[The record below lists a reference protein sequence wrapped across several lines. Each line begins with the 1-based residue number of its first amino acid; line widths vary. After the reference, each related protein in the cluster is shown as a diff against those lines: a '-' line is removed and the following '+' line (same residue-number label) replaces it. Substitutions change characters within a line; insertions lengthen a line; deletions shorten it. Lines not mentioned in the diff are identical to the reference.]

1 MRWIGGIFLIAHGL
15 LHIAV
20 WVPPSP
26 ASVPFDTSRS
36 PIFGNVRGIAIS
48 LSVLAALLFVA
59 TGIAVLTQSAWWP
72 IAAIAAAATSALL
85 ILLTFSPWLLAGL
98 AIDVIVLVLA
108 LLARR

>member
-1 MRWIGGIFLIAHGL
+1 MRWIGGLFLIAHGL

-26 ASVPFDTSRS
+26 ANVPFDTSRS

-59 TGIAVLTQSAWWP
+59 AGIAVLTQAAWWP

-85 ILLTFSPWLLAGL
+85 ILLTFSPGSWLGWPSMSSFWC
-98 AIDVIVLVLA
+98 
-108 LLARR
+108 